1 MGAIVICLGFSAC
14 ATIEDEELGMIP
26 PSANYSPIQAPV
38 YPPLNQPYSPNLL
51 NGDDSRVMNI
61 DRLNVGEANIP
72 ALQGAQNGANGAQN
86 GNANAGSDS
95 VAIAGIATN
104 GAPDSRD
111 YTSDYANEYVPG
123 YIAPSEVV
131 PYEEVLPSPEVGV
144 KSVEVP
150 TFPPLE
156 PRYEPR
162 FEPRYEPQYEPRF
175 EPTPAPE
182 TPTPAPAIA
191 EPKVEPEPKVPN
203 IIPNSPYLESENVI
217 ELSAV
222 GMGVAPESTISPSQA
237 LALAKRAA
245 IIDAYRQIGE
255 KMYGIKINAQDTV
268 KDMVMTNSVVKARVE
283 ALIKNA
289 DIVETIYK
297 DGLCQVT
304 MELKLDSRTWNRI
317 LATNG

>member
-1 MGAIVICLGFSAC
+1 MKSTTLWIISLAVVFAGC
-14 ATIEDEELGMIP
+14 ASVNEDDGMIP

-51 NGDDSRVMNI
+51 NDDNSRVMNI

-72 ALQGAQNGANGAQN
+72 QVPAPQAQPAQNQAQN
-86 GNANAGSDS
+86 LPNPQNLPNGYEPYPSDF
-95 VAIAGIATN
+95 
-104 GAPDSRD
+104 PQD
-111 YTSDYANEYVPG
+111 YVPG
-123 YIAPSEVV
+123 YIAPNEVV
-131 PYEEVLPSPEVGV
+131 PYELPLGDF
-144 KSVEVP
+144 K
-150 TFPPLE
+150 
-156 PRYEPR
+156 
-162 FEPRYEPQYEPRF
+162 
-175 EPTPAPE
+175 APE
-182 TPTPAPAIA
+182 NPEIA
-191 EPKVEPEPKVPN
+191 KPEPKEPN
-203 IIPNSPYLESENVI
+203 IIPNSPLLAPENTI

-222 GMGVAPESTISPSQA
+222 GMGVAPENTISPSQA

-304 MELKLDSRTWNRI
+304 MELKLDSKAWSKV

>member
-1 MGAIVICLGFSAC
+1 MKSNKLWIITSLAVVFAGC
-14 ATIEDEELGMIP
+14 ASVNEDDGMIP

-51 NGDDSRVMNI
+51 NDNNSRVLNI

-72 ALQGAQNGANGAQN
+72 QVPTQPAPNSPNPQNQAQNLPNSQN
-86 GNANAGSDS
+86 LPQGYEPYPSEFSQD
-95 VAIAGIATN
+95 
-104 GAPDSRD
+104 
-111 YTSDYANEYVPG
+111 YVPG
-123 YIAPSEVV
+123 YIAPNEVV
-131 PYEEVLPSPEVGV
+131 PYELPLGDFKASE
-144 KSVEVP
+144 SAE
-150 TFPPLE
+150 
-156 PRYEPR
+156 
-162 FEPRYEPQYEPRF
+162 
-175 EPTPAPE
+175 
-182 TPTPAPAIA
+182 IA
-191 EPKVEPEPKVPN
+191 KPEPKEPN
-203 IIPNSPYLESENVI
+203 IIPNSPLLAPENTI

-304 MELKLDSRTWNRI
+304 MELKLDSKAWSKV